1 LTMLRAPVCS
11 ALALSVS
18 FAQIPAPSDPPRF
31 EVASIRPSNPEEVA
45 AGWSGITSSR
55 GRTTALNVTL
65 KGTIAEAYEVA
76 EDRILGGPEWIYSD
90 RFQINAKVDQPV
102 DKKILDSM
110 LRTLLAERFKLQLHR
125 ETRARLTLT
134 LEVAK
139 HGPKLQPVTPGYPSF
154 ENGHGRLDA
163 ATLNMTQ
170 FAEFLAHEL
179 RPLPVVDRT
188 RLTGSFKFILRFNA
202 DRPRINDPVDAAAD
216 LRFEISNA
224 MQQQLGL
231 ELKSQKLP
239 AEMLVID
246 HAEKPP
252 AN

>member
-1 LTMLRAPVCS
+1 MAVCV
-11 ALALSVS
+11 ALCAALS
-18 FAQIPAPSDPPRF
+18 FAQAPPATSGPPRF
-31 EVASIRPSNPEEVA
+31 DVASIHPSNPEQLA
-45 AGWSGITSSR
+45 AGWSGISSSQ
-55 GRTTALNVTL
+55 GRTSALNVTL

-90 RFQINAKVDQPV
+90 RVQIEAKAGQPV
-102 DKKILDSM
+102 GKEVLDSM
-110 LRTLLAERFKLQLHR
+110 LRTLLADRFKLQLHR
-125 ETRARLTLT
+125 KTRPRLTLA
-134 LEVAK
+134 LEIAK
-139 HGPKLQPVTPGYPSF
+139 HGPKLQSVAAGNSSF

-163 ATLNMTQ
+163 TTLNMTQ
-170 FAEFLAHEL
+170 FAEILSHEL

-188 RLTGSFKFILRFNA
+188 GLTGSFKFTLRFNA
-202 DRPRINDPVDAAAD
+202 DRPRIADPVDSATD

-231 ELKSQKLP
+231 ELKSKKLP

-246 HAEKPP
+246 HAEKPS